1 MNSYNKYK
9 DIINLPHYESKNHP
23 RMSLEA
29 RSAQFAPFAAL
40 TGYEDEVEETARITE
55 DRIELDEEIRKTLDE
70 KLKFIQSQI
79 NKKTKIKITYF
90 IPDLKKDGG
99 SYVTVEGIVRKID
112 MYNQIIYLANSV
124 AIPINEILDIII
136 FTT

>member
-99 SYVTVEGIVRKID
+99 SYVTVKGIVRKID